1 MNLNDLR
8 LFIRVVETSSFTAAA
23 DSLGLQ
29 KSTIS
34 RRIAQL
40 EDSLGVRLLQRSTR
54 KLQLTDEGMELYN
67 RCRPLIDELEQTQ
80 EQVAAT
86 NAEPRGRLK
95 LTMPPELGVFIM
107 NGVVGSFLKRFPKVE
122 VDVELSTRL
131 VDLIEDGID
140 LAIRVG
146 KLTDST
152 LVARKLAE
160 LDMGLYASPAY
171 LASHGVP
178 KTPDDLAEHNCM
190 TVHRTAN
197 TWQFETWRD
206 GEPVPVQGRLHANSI
221 NFLREI
227 LLQDMGIARM
237 PRQYCAEMVEQGLL
251 QPVLEAYHLP
261 PIEIHALYPS
271 RRHLNPRVRLFIDHM
286 LESLAG
292 HPWIK
297 ASNP

>member
-54 KLQLTDEGMELYN
+54 KLQLTAEGSELFN

-86 NAEPRGRLK
+86 NTEPKGRLR
-95 LTMPPELGVFIM
+95 LTMPPELGIFIM
-107 NGVVGSFLKRFPKVE
+107 NTVVGSFTKRFPKVHVE
-122 VDVELSTRL
+122 VELSTRL
-131 VDLIEDGID
+131 VDLIEEGVD

-146 KLTDST
+146 KLSNST
-152 LVARKLAE
+152 MIARRLAE
-160 LDMGLYASPAY
+160 IELGLYASPNY
-171 LASHGVP
+171 LKEHSMP
-178 KTPDDLAEHNCM
+178 ETPEQLSQHNCM
-190 TVHRTAN
+190 TIMQVNSSWEFVSGQER
-197 TWQFETWRD
+197 ES
-206 GEPVPVQGRLHANSI
+206 VQVSGNLQANSSS
-221 NFLREI
+221 FLREMV
-227 LLQDMGIARM
+227 LQDLGIARM
-237 PRQYCAEMVEQGLL
+237 PKQFCAEHVEKGILI
-251 QPVLEAYHLP
+251 PVLEEYKIPA
-261 PIEIHALYPS
+261 IDIHALYPS

-286 LESLAG
+286 IESLDG
-292 HPWIK
+292 HSWIK
-297 ASNP
+297 PV